1 MCMKKTYL
9 LTTLLAAT
17 IAVSAQS
24 PGGVSTGLKQWV
36 KANASSNLDTNVVNF
51 GLDTV
56 VNIWTYSN
64 DGTKTYTASGNAR
77 PKLRYNTL
85 NFLPTLEFDGSGFL
99 QGPNGANAPLTAGD
113 DDYSVFAVWLSS
125 SAASYQRVWT
135 QKNSVFGDAGDGASL
150 STWNDGRYGNQIEK
164 SPYDHT
170 IQRAYTANTW
180 RISQLNLLNQ
190 ATNDLEIIDNG
201 NLSSGGTAYNTDP
214 LNVDGAALRTLAT
227 SYNHIGARNGQYDEA
242 LTGNVAE
249 IIIYENSISSTDR
262 SKIFSY
268 LALKYG
274 INIATS
280 FLASDGTTIW
290 NATTNA
296 TYNNDVFG
304 IGLDNGSGLNA
315 TTANSIN
322 NGTGAGNGISGRG
335 NIVLSNASAL
345 SDLEFM
351 LTGHN
356 NAALTETTSD
366 LPATATG
373 SQRLVREWK
382 IQHTGNL
389 GTVNIS
395 FDLAGI
401 TTTGVVGTVTD
412 FKLMVDEDGDGDFTT
427 GTVSFYTP
435 ASFTGTRMNFAGITL
450 NNNVVYS
457 FITKAL
463 GALPVSWKS
472 FEAKVTGNNV
482 ALSWNVSNNA
492 DADYYEVEHAA
503 DGVNFTTVGKISNVA
518 TVSSYNFTHADVAAG
533 KNYYRIRQVDE
544 NGRATYSKV
553 IDVTVKGDA
562 FGIKLL
568 SNPVRT
574 AYAELEIAA
583 PKADVIITE
592 LWSVAGTRIATSQ
605 QTVVAGK
612 NRIRVPMDRASTG
625 NYIIK
630 VKVGDTNQ
638 TIQVVKL

>member
-1 MCMKKTYL
+1 MKKTYL

-135 QKNSVFGDAGDGASL
+135 QKNSAFGDAGDGASL

-335 NIVLSNASAL
+335 NIVLSNAS
-345 SDLEFM
+345 
-351 LTGHN
+351 
-356 NAALTETTSD
+356 
-366 LPATATG
+366 
-373 SQRLVREWK
+373 
-382 IQHTGNL
+382 
-389 GTVNIS
+389 
-395 FDLAGI
+395 
-401 TTTGVVGTVTD
+401 
-412 FKLMVDEDGDGDFTT
+412 
-427 GTVSFYTP
+427 
-435 ASFTGTRMNFAGITL
+435 
-450 NNNVVYS
+450 
-457 FITKAL
+457 
-463 GALPVSWKS
+463 
-472 FEAKVTGNNV
+472 
-482 ALSWNVSNNA
+482 
-492 DADYYEVEHAA
+492 
-503 DGVNFTTVGKISNVA
+503 
-518 TVSSYNFTHADVAAG
+518 
-533 KNYYRIRQVDE
+533 
-544 NGRATYSKV
+544 
-553 IDVTVKGDA
+553 
-562 FGIKLL
+562 
-568 SNPVRT
+568 
-574 AYAELEIAA
+574 
-583 PKADVIITE
+583 
-592 LWSVAGTRIATSQ
+592 
-605 QTVVAGK
+605 
-612 NRIRVPMDRASTG
+612 
-625 NYIIK
+625 
-630 VKVGDTNQ
+630 
-638 TIQVVKL
+638 